1 MLEAIGA
8 GNYTVTI
15 TDLNS
20 CSTSGSVEL
29 TQPRPFAVRSQV
41 TNVLCNGANDGS
53 IELTV
58 SGGQPDYQ
66 YDWTNGSTEQD
77 IYLLGPGLYAVNI
90 TDANGCDTTLTFNL
104 AEYDPI
110 VINADVTNI
119 ECYGNDNGSIEVTIS
134 GGNDVYI
141 ISWSNGNTQED
152 LDSLSGGLYIITV
165 KDANNC
171 IQTDTFEIVEPQPLQ
186 LELSS
191 PIYYNGHNILIPG
204 GNNGYINAIVT
215 GGTTPFVFDWS
226 NGATTED
233 LAFITAGTYSVI
245 VTDVNGCSTMDSIT
259 LTQPMILEMPNAYSP
274 NGDGFNDF
282 FIVHGIESY
291 PNNVFTV
298 INRWGNEVYTK
309 EDYANEWNGNNNN
322 GGQVPDGTYFV
333 ILDINEGDIILKG
346 YVDLRRSK

>member
-1 MLEAIGA
+1 
-8 GNYTVTI
+8 
-15 TDLNS
+15 
-20 CSTSGSVEL
+20 
-29 TQPRPFAVRSQV
+29 
-41 TNVLCNGANDGS
+41 
-53 IELTV
+53 
-58 SGGQPDYQ
+58 
-66 YDWTNGSTEQD
+66 
-77 IYLLGPGLYAVNI
+77 
-90 TDANGCDTTLTFNL
+90 
-104 AEYDPI
+104 
-110 VINADVTNI
+110 
-119 ECYGNDNGSIEVTIS
+119 
-134 GGNDVYI
+134 
-141 ISWSNGNTQED
+141 
-152 LDSLSGGLYIITV
+152 V

-171 IQTDTFEIVEPQPLQ
+171 IQTDTFEIIEPQPLQ

-204 GNNGYINAIVT
+204 GNNGYINAIVN
-215 GGTTPFVFDWS
+215 GGTTPFDFNWS

-233 LAFITAGTYSVI
+233 LAFVTAGTYSVI
-245 VTDVNGCSTMDSIT
+245 VTDVNGCSTIDSIT

-333 ILDINEGDIILKG
+333 ILDINEGEIILKG